1 MSDLKMGDVVEIK
14 YGKYDAWEDRI
25 FLKKGCYNGV
35 ICIAEHSRKRYLSGK
50 TFETCHWEEKEWRIK
65 EEPEYIPFDESDAGF
80 LLGKIGIDKKYLGK
94 RFICEV
100 SKNKVWFRDS
110 WVYFQQLFEDYTF
123 LDGTPCGKL
132 K

>member
-1 MSDLKMGDVVEIK
+1 MSDTKEKIKVMQAFLDGKIVE
-14 YGKYDAWEDRI
+14 YCMRDEPDD
-25 FLKKGCYNGV
+25 
-35 ICIAEHSRKRYLSGK
+35 
-50 TFETCHWEEKEWRIK
+50 FERLVNPIWDWSYCDYWIK